1 MLFEQ
6 GITPSIVSKGNKIL
20 KLRVDE
26 YDISFLDSYRYIKSS
41 LAKCCKMYQ
50 LDMRKGFFPVRANR
64 PLFYN
69 ACKIF
74 FCSRHNPTPPLSPTF
89 SASIPAFNWFVNEN
103 DSHQAVEEKRKW
115 YLERKSSSW
124 IFDKELALYC
134 IDDSLIVTKLA
145 LKFSKEW
152 IKIQEGMN
160 RFFTP
165 DKDAYF
171 FPFSEFCTLSS
182 FCFAMYKYFEGNGHT
197 IKVIEDERG
206 FTRVKVSY
214 LEKKWVEKEYRDRN
228 FSKNF
233 KSQATHSK
241 APRIGR
247 YVPDFVVYGN
257 GGTIEEVGRVE
268 KESWLG

>member
-1 MLFEQ
+1 M
-6 GITPSIVSKGNKIL
+6 
-20 KLRVDE
+20 
-26 YDISFLDSYRYIKSS
+26 
-41 LAKCCKMYQ
+41 
-50 LDMRKGFFPVRANR
+50 
-64 PLFYN
+64 
-69 ACKIF
+69 
-74 FCSRHNPTPPLSPTF
+74 
-89 SASIPAFNWFVNEN
+89 NEN
-103 DSHQAVEEKRKW
+103 DSHRAVEEKRKW

-268 KESWLG
+268 KESWLGRQKNIHDTPFHFFQIFQRMPRTLSRFSFLPNRAE